1 MRCLIVH
8 NLASGPHSDE
18 IFTFIHALLATG
30 DEVVMRCIGEALE
43 TEEAVADARSFDRIV
58 VSGGD
63 GTVANV
69 LDHLRDCGVPI
80 LVFPSGTANLYF
92 QNVGNAPDAAALAQA
107 CRAGITAK
115 VDMGE
120 LFWVDESGETRRHGF
135 INIAGSGFDATIMEK
150 AAPTKNDIGEIAYV
164 LSALSTPEP
173 QVAHFTIEHD
183 AKSTNLT
190 ASRAWWATPPASRM
204 KSTCSPIAAWTMAH
218 RHRRR
223 EPTTLVGLLP
233 TVAAAV
239 FDPAGRGLG
248 RPQFKTFQAKTAKIT
263 CTPSLG
269 MQFDGEVIPNNSG
282 VFGARV
288 LRNALI
294 SSLTSSRTSALIP
307 KSSSARA
314 SHAPCCRAESGRR
327 VRCRAIFGHET
338 RFRATSGY
346 RVRSRAIFGHCTRL
360 WATSGRFRPF
370 RWKNLARRRQLR
382 PDVAREFPCVRNAPG
397 NALHG
402 ALRNA
407 LEIFPAARSAVL

>member
-183 AKSTNLT
+183 GEVDELDGISCMVGNT
-190 ASRAWWATPPASRM
+190 ASIQNEINLFPDCRM
-204 KSTCSPIAAWTMAH
+204 DDGLIDIAVV
-218 RHRRR
+218 
-223 EPTTLVGLLP
+223 EPTTLVGLLGSGGRSSRP
-233 TVAAAV
+233 SRRKPPRL
-239 FDPAGRGLG
+239 PA
-248 RPQFKTFQAKTAKIT
+248 RPHSACSSTARSYPIT
-263 CTPSLG
+263 RACLAP
-269 MQFDGEVIPNNSG
+269 ECC
-282 VFGARV
+282 
-288 LRNALI
+288 RNASI

-314 SHAPCCRAESGRR
+314 SYAPCCRA
-327 VRCRAIFGHET
+327 
-338 RFRATSGY
+338 TSGY
-346 RVRSRAIFGHCTRL
+346 HVRSRAIFGHCTRL
-360 WATSGRFRPF
+360 WATSGRFRPS
-370 RWKNLARRRQLR
+370 RWKNLARRRRLR
-382 PDVAREFPCVRNAPG
+382 PDVARR
-397 NALHG
+397 
-402 ALRNA
+402 R
-407 LEIFPAARSAVL
+407 

>member
-107 CRAGITAK
+107 CRTGITAK

-164 LSALSTPEP
+164 LSALSTQEP

-183 AKSTNLT
+183 GEVDELDGISCMVGNTAGIQNEINLF
-190 ASRAWWATPPASRM
+190 PDCRM
-204 KSTCSPIAAWTMAH
+204 DDGLIDIAVV
-218 RHRRR
+218 

-288 LRNALI
+288 L
-294 SSLTSSRTSALIP
+294 P
-307 KSSSARA
+307 KCLDIIVDEFSNLRA
-314 SHAPCCRAESGRR
+314 DSQE
-327 VRCRAIFGHET
+327 
-338 RFRATSGY
+338 
-346 RVRSRAIFGHCTRL
+346 
-360 WATSGRFRPF
+360 
-370 RWKNLARRRQLR
+370 
-382 PDVAREFPCVRNAPG
+382 
-397 NALHG
+397 
-402 ALRNA
+402 
-407 LEIFPAARSAVL
+407 